1 MQPILFL
8 NFKLFEEGTGS
19 KAVSLAKLCERAASE
34 TNSKIV
40 LVVQPTEL
48 SLIASKTRLDV
59 FSQHLDGI
67 DFGSGVGKIL
77 PEAVKRA
84 GAKGA
89 IVNHAAFKV
98 SNEHVQKAV
107 ARAKQVGLKLMVCA
121 ETTER
126 AVEVAVFGPDFIA
139 IEPPELIGGT
149 VSVSTAKP
157 QIISEAV
164 KAIQKVDKKIKVITG
179 AGIKTTDDVRKAIE
193 LGTAGVFVSSGI
205 VKAKNQKKALK
216 EILAGFK

>member
-67 DFGSGVGKIL
+67 DFGSSVGKIL

-139 IEPPELIGGT
+139 IEPPELIASKET
-149 VSVSTAKP
+149 SVAKAKSDE
-157 QIISEAV
+157 IV
-164 KAIQKVDKKIKVITG
+164 KAVEIAKEARIPLVVG
-179 AGIKTTDDVRKAIE
+179 AGIQDKEDVAKSLE
-193 LGTAGVFVSSGI
+193 LGAQGVAVSSAI
-205 VKAKNQKKALK
+205 VLSENPKKVVLALA
-216 EILAGFK
+216 EGFD